1 MLHTHLRNY
10 VVVYMTPQAKGNRGD
25 INPHMNEG
33 TVTHTENNPIDRAVE
48 RIAVE
53 LK

>member
-1 MLHTHLRNY
+1 MVHTHLRNY
-10 VVVYMTPQAKGNRGD
+10 VVVYMTSQTKGNRGD

-33 TVTHTENNPIDRAVE
+33 AVTHTENNALDKAVE